1 MKAIPPVQSLVI
13 IGGPSGAG
21 KTTLSDRLIAGM
33 VPGFD
38 FPLPQPAMRTDA
50 RSLHRKDIPGGS
62 LIVEF
67 ATGRL
72 ADAEARAKCLAEIDR
87 LIDRAEQTL
96 ILTYMI
102 SKGDLI
108 RQYVGRLPE
117 ERLRRTPEALRYLRF
132 GKIRRVLG
140 YALSGGIERGY
151 RGWAEIISVLEGRP
165 GLRFGTVTSAFGQKG
180 CYVFSDPKIRSRNIR
195 FLDFEC

>member
-1 MKAIPPVQSLVI
+1 MRGENEISCHEEGGMKAIPPLKSLVI
-13 IGGPSGAG
+13 VAGPSGAG

-50 RSLHRKDIPGGS
+50 RSLRRKDIPGGS

-72 ADAEARAKCLAEIDR
+72 ADAEARAKCLDEINR

-96 ILTYMI
+96 VLTYAI

-108 RQYVGRLPE
+108 RQYVGRLSE
-117 ERLRRTPEALRYLRF
+117 ERLRRTPELFRYLRF

-140 YALSGGIERGY
+140 YMLSGEIEQGH
-151 RGWAEIISVLEGRP
+151 RGWGEIVSALEGRP
-165 GLRFGTVTSAFGQKG
+165 GLRFGTVTSPFGENG
-180 CYVFSDPKIRSRNIR
+180 RYEFSGP
-195 FLDFEC
+195 

>member
-1 MKAIPPVQSLVI
+1 MKAIPPVKSLVI

-21 KTTLSDRLIAGM
+21 KTTLSDRLISGM

-38 FPLPQPAMRTDA
+38 FPLPQPAMRTSA

-72 ADAEARAKCLAEIDR
+72 ADAEARAKRLDEINR

-96 ILTYMI
+96 ILTYAI

-108 RQYVGRLPE
+108 RQYVGRLSE
-117 ERLRRTPEALRYLRF
+117 QRRRRTPKVLRYLRF
-132 GKIRRVLG
+132 GKIGRVLG
-140 YALSGGIERGY
+140 YALPGKIEQGY
-151 RGWAEIISVLEGRP
+151 RGWAEIIAVLERRP
-165 GLRFGTVTSAFGQKG
+165 GLRFGTVTSPFGENG
-180 CYVFSDPKIRSRNIR
+180 RYEFSGPYQLAVASGGI
-195 FLDFEC
+195 